1 VPVYNRAGSHVTRGA
16 AGGCPFLEDTVHII
30 KGIRRQRTVL
40 SVLLSMLVVI
50 GMPALAVASGA
61 QGAEAAHDWPFYTIV
76 PFVLLLLAIAI
87 MPLKFPHFWESN
99 RNKGIVVAAV
109 SAPVLVFLLIVNPH
123 ELVEKLHEY
132 LSFIVLLWSLYT
144 ISGGIVLRGNLK
156 ATPGVNTAF
165 LGIGAIIANLFGTTG
180 ASMLLIRP
188 LLRTNQERE
197 LKVHTVVFFI
207 FVVSNIGG
215 CLTPLGDPP
224 LYMGFMDGV
233 PFQWTLKLW
242 PQWLLMNGLLLTIYY
257 IWDSRRYKQE
267 KPAALALDTAEKVP
281 LRIDGKVNIALILG
295 VVAAVALSGLV
306 VDFAVARGWA
316 TEAGKG
322 ALGVKVGW
330 IRDGILVAL
339 GILSII
345 LTKKQYRED
354 NEFNFGAITEVAVL
368 FIGIFITMIP
378 ALVILSAN
386 GDALGVK
393 EPWQFFW
400 ITGALSSFLDN
411 TPTYLV
417 FLELAKETI
426 GVEHASEVARQGVE
440 ILKAISLGAVF
451 MGANTYIGN
460 GPNFMVK
467 AIAEAKGRAHV
478 AMPSFGGYML
488 YSFCILI
495 PLFIIITLL
504 SFVLK
509 LPLFY

>member
-1 VPVYNRAGSHVTRGA
+1 MLSGLVAACFAVVLPV
-16 AGGCPFLEDTVHII
+16 L
-30 KGIRRQRTVL
+30 
-40 SVLLSMLVVI
+40 
-50 GMPALAVASGA
+50 ALASEGTVEPAYNVPLYA
-61 QGAEAAHDWPFYTIV
+61 VV
-76 PFVLLLLAIAI
+76 PFVLLLLSIAI

-99 RNKGIVVAAV
+99 AKKGIVVAV
-109 SAPVLVFLLIVNPH
+109 ISAPILVFFVVNDVHKLLEH
-123 ELVEKLHEY
+123 LHEY

-156 ATPGVNTAF
+156 ASPAVNTAF

-224 LYMGFMDGV
+224 LYMGFMQGI
-233 PFQWTLKLW
+233 PFQWTLSLW
-242 PQWLLMNGLLLTIYY
+242 PQWLLMNAILLTIYFF
-257 IWDSRRYKQE
+257 WDSRRYKQE
-267 KPAALALDTAEKVP
+267 KPAAIALDMAEKVP
-281 LRIDGKVNIALILG
+281 LGISGKINIVLILG
-295 VVAAVALSGLV
+295 VVAAVALSGMVAGIAESKGWLDLV
-306 VDFAVARGWA
+306 GLDDAARKNVLDA
-316 TEAGKG
+316 FN
-322 ALGVKVGW
+322 VKVGW
-330 IRDGILVAL
+330 IRDCVLVAL

-378 ALVILSAN
+378 ALIILNQKGASM
-386 GDALGVK
+386 GITQ
-393 EPWQFFW
+393 PWQYFW
-400 ITGALSSFLDN
+400 MTGSLSSFLDN

-417 FLELAKETI
+417 FLDLAKGTL
-426 GVEHASEVARQGVE
+426 GVNHAIDVARLAPE
-440 ILKAISLGAVF
+440 ILIAISLGAVF

-467 AIAEAKGRAHV
+467 AIAEAKGKTFV
-478 AMPSFGGYML
+478 KMPSFGGYML
-488 YSFCILI
+488 YSIGILI
-495 PLFIIITLL
+495 PLFILITLL
-504 SFVLK
+504 TFVLK
-509 LPLFY
+509 LI

>member
-1 VPVYNRAGSHVTRGA
+1 VDVKRLYSRLRALA
-16 AGGCPFLEDTVHII
+16 AGLVAAAA
-30 KGIRRQRTVL
+30 VL
-40 SVLLSMLVVI
+40 V
-50 GMPALAVASGA
+50 MPALALASEGA
-61 QGAEAAHDWPFYTIV
+61 GGKLYNLPVYTVV
-76 PFVLLLLAIAI
+76 PFVLLLLSIAI
-87 MPLKFPHFWESN
+87 MPLKFAHFWESN
-99 RNKGIVVAAV
+99 RNKGIVVALV
-109 SAPVLVFLLIVNPH
+109 SAPIVVLFLYRNEVDKLIFH
-123 ELVEKLHEY
+123 LHEY

-197 LKVHTVVFFI
+197 IKVHTVVFFI

-224 LYMGFMDGV
+224 LYMGFMQGV
-233 PFQWTLKLW
+233 PFQWTLHLW
-242 PQWLLMNGLLLTIYY
+242 PQWLLMNTLLLVMYY
-257 IWDSRRYKQE
+257 IWDKRAYGKERPQ
-267 KPAALALDTAEKVP
+267 AIALDTAQKVP
-281 LRIDGKVNIALILG
+281 LSISGKINIALILG
-295 VVAAVALSGLV
+295 VVAAVALSGMVGNLLNIEEG
-306 VDFAVARGWA
+306 AR
-316 TEAGKG
+316 EAFD
-322 ALGVKVGW
+322 VKVGW
-330 IRDGILVAL
+330 IRDGVLVAL

-378 ALVILSAN
+378 ALIIL
-386 GDALGVK
+386 K
-393 EPWQFFW
+393 EKGASMGIDQPWQYFW
-400 ITGALSSFLDN
+400 MAGSLSSFLDN

-417 FLELAKETI
+417 FLDMAKGSLYVDNVTALMAVPN
-426 GVEHASEVARQGVE
+426 GVGVA

-467 AIAEAKGRAHV
+467 AIAEAKGKAQV
-478 AMPSFGGYML
+478 KMPSFGGYML
-488 YSFCILI
+488 YSFGILI
-495 PLFIIITLL
+495 PLFLLITLL

-509 LPLFY
+509 LI

>member
-1 VPVYNRAGSHVTRGA
+1 
-16 AGGCPFLEDTVHII
+16 
-30 KGIRRQRTVL
+30 
-40 SVLLSMLVVI
+40 
-50 GMPALAVASGA
+50 MPALLALLAMTVMPVVALASGGHGGDDA
-61 QGAEAAHDWPFYTIV
+61 PPWPLYTIV
-76 PFVLLLLAIAI
+76 PFVLLLLAIAL

-99 RNKGIVVAAV
+99 RNKGIVVAII
-109 SAPVLVFLLIVNPH
+109 SLPVLVFLLIANPH
-123 ELVEKLHEY
+123 ELIEKLHEY

-267 KPAALALDTAEKVP
+267 KPSAIALDVAEKVP
-281 LRIDGKVNIALILG
+281 LSISGKINIVLILG
-295 VVAAVALSGLV
+295 VVAAVALSGV
-306 VDFAVARGWA
+306 AVDFAVSRKWIE
-316 TEAGKG
+316 EAGKG
-322 ALGVKVGW
+322 ALTVQVGW
-330 IRDGILVAL
+330 IRDGVLVAL

-345 LTKKQYRED
+345 LTRKQYRED

-368 FIGIFITMIP
+368 FIGIFITMVP
-378 ALVILSAN
+378 ALVILAAN

-400 ITGALSSFLDN
+400 ITGGLSSFLDN

-417 FLELAKETI
+417 FLELAKETV
-426 GVEHASEVARQGVE
+426 GVEHAVDLAAHAQQGFE
-440 ILKAISLGAVF
+440 ILKAISIGAVF

-467 AIAEAKGRAHV
+467 AIAEAKGKAHV
-478 AMPSFGGYML
+478 KMPSFGGYML
-488 YSFCILI
+488 YSFGILI
-495 PLFIIITLL
+495 PLFLLITLL

-509 LPLFY
+509 II